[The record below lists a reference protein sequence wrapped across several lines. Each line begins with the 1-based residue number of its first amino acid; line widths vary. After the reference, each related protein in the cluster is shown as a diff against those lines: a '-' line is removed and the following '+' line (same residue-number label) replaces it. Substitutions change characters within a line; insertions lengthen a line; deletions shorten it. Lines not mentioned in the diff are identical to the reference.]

1 VRRFLTALGL
11 LIGLAASSAA
21 AEPVAVT
28 SASLSRFALL
38 TNATSFG
45 PLAWRGGL
53 ELTSTNNKFGG
64 LSGLI
69 MADECTSLRAVSDA
83 GRWLTA
89 TVTYNENVL
98 SGLTAASL
106 TPILDD
112 KGKPPPSKRWGDA
125 EAIASG
131 PNGKTI
137 VGFESRTRVGAYD
150 LSGKGMTARFQN
162 LNPPKDIMRGKR
174 NGELESV
181 GYFNNGALKGY
192 YVAVAETNLD
202 SQGNTKAWAWNGKR
216 SIAFSIKQLASYEI
230 TDIALLPDGGVLVL
244 QRSYTAMALPGM
256 AISRFPASAI
266 KQGKT
271 VQPETLLDVRA
282 PFYAIDN
289 MEGLAV
295 CERNGELRLNILSD
309 DNFKT
314 GLQRTLLLQFAYT
327 P

>member
-1 VRRFLTALGL
+1 MKGFLLSLGL
-11 LIGLAASSAA
+11 LIGLAASSAT
-21 AEPVAVT
+21 AEPVTVT
-28 SASLSRFALL
+28 SSSLSRFALL
-38 TNATSFG
+38 TSATSFG
-45 PLAWRGGL
+45 PLTWRGGI
-53 ELTSTNNKFGG
+53 ELTSANKNFGG

-89 TVTYNENVL
+89 SVTYTKDAL
-98 SGLTAASL
+98 SGLSTASL

-125 EAIASG
+125 EAIAAG

-162 LNPPKDIMRGKR
+162 LNPPKDIVRGKR

-181 GYFNNGALKGY
+181 GYFKTGALKGY
-192 YVAVAETNLD
+192 YIAVAESHSDT
-202 SQGNTKAWAWNGKR
+202 QGNTKAWAWNGKR
-216 SIAFSIKQLASYEI
+216 SIAFSIKQLENYKI
-230 TDIALLPDGGVLVL
+230 TDIAILPNGDVLVL
-244 QRSYTAMALPGM
+244 QRSYSAVTLPGM
-256 AISRFPASAI
+256 AMSRFPASAI

-271 VQPETLLDVRA
+271 VQPDTLLEARM

-295 CERNGELRLNILSD
+295 CERNGELRVNILSD
-309 DNFKT
+309 NNFNT
-314 GLQRTLLLQFAYT
+314 DRQRTLLLQFAYT

>member
-1 VRRFLTALGL
+1 MKGFLPALGL
-11 LIGLAASSAA
+11 LFGLAASSAT
-21 AEPVAVT
+21 AEPVTVT

-45 PLAWRGGL
+45 PLTWRGGL
-53 ELTSTNNKFGG
+53 ELTSTNTKFGG

-69 MADECTSLRAVSDA
+69 MSDECTSMRAVSDA

-89 TVTYNENVL
+89 SVTYNDSAL
-98 SGLTAASL
+98 SGLTKASIL
-106 TPILDD
+106 PILDD

-125 EAIASG
+125 EAIAAG

-150 LSGKGMTARFQN
+150 LAGKGMTARFQN
-162 LNPPKDIMRGKR
+162 LNPPKDIVRGKR

-181 GYFNNGALKGY
+181 GYFNSGAMKGY
-192 YVAVAETNLD
+192 YIAVAETNLD
-202 SQGNTKAWAWNGKR
+202 TQGNTKAWAWNGKL

-230 TDIALLPDGGVLVL
+230 TDIALLPNGDVLVL
-244 QRSYTAMALPGM
+244 QRSYSAMTLPGM
-256 AISRFPASAI
+256 AMSRFPASDI
-266 KQGKT
+266 KRGKT
-271 VQPETLLDVRA
+271 IRPETLLDVRA

-309 DNFKT
+309 NNFKT
-314 GLQRTLLLQFAYT
+314 DVQRTLLLQFAYT